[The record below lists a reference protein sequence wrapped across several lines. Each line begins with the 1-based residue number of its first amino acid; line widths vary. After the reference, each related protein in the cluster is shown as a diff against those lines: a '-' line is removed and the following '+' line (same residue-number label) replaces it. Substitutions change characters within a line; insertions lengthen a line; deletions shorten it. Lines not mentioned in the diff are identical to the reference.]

1 MADADRSSTAAG
13 TFRLLIILFLGGAA
27 TFPYLVKSST
37 SATQAAGTD
46 RSAAAASTKSA
57 DREDDPPPDA
67 WKLLADFVGVDV
79 SEKTLRA
86 KAPIPVRSINDLRH
100 ILVKEAFKA
109 RDIAPP
115 QFVIATV
122 PDPIDSNARWTFD
135 AIGGALQSAAAAN
148 KFVLDRFYMPDWD
161 PARDGSGAGSTG
173 RIAHESRP
181 ALILFRDANFGA
193 SPARRRLL
201 LVQLV
206 AETPTGGIHQV
217 AFQNALKAVVEWHDG
232 RAPAIAVL
240 GPTFSGST
248 PSLAVAIRNF
258 RQQHP
263 AGAMHI
269 VTGTATAYSNR
280 ELITR
285 ESSATFP
292 VTFTSTVIPDEFT
305 TRKTIEYLIDTDRD
319 LAKRRRLA
327 LLVEDN
333 TTYGTQL
340 QRTERDGRVKTN
352 APCSNLIQGEQAACV
367 LETARIFPFPLH
379 ISRLRFAAAA
389 QPTRQADNRPR
400 FLTLPLG
407 EPGVATDQIPSL
419 TPQSTSASVELVLDN
434 ILDTIVREH
443 ITTVGLLA
451 TDTRDKLFLA
461 EQIARRDSRV
471 RLFTFE
477 SDLLYTHPDYGPYLR
492 GMIVASTYPLFSQ
505 VQGWTTATTREIQFP
520 TSNVQGVYNAFI
532 ALFRQ
537 QLMNL
542 SEDVDPL
549 DYRTPL
555 TGAERPPLWISAVGR
570 NSLWPI
576 RWYGLDAPLSSESVT
591 KEIKAE
597 EDEKYEHARNYVSAM
612 SSHEA
617 DASSVMPHASTTSAA
632 MFFLLTL
639 IVFSHVAAYTTKR
652 WWPASYAQRPF
663 LEFFKLDTWVR
674 RSPYLLIAFSAL
686 TVLYGYTVTVLV
698 SVSPR
703 GSDAGERRWLS
714 VLVVFALLLLAWL
727 LACDLRL
734 ARTVAAGGFA
744 RLRQLRSKRAQR
756 SRRGLW
762 ALADPQYWLMG
773 VTAVWVGVAVIFGV
787 QYLLATVSLDRKLA
801 AYYFDRVSHPTNGL
815 SPAMPLLYLVAGVYF
830 WAVVHLRRLSR
841 VSGLELAAAL
851 TPLVGLS
858 LDSLRRAA
866 ADVRRFIDGSLQAL
880 PRDLT
885 AALCVIAAF
894 TSVFSLKHTV
904 ASPEPWA
911 FVEGFKAAWVLL
923 QILLVVTFAH
933 VIYFWRLIRRT
944 LEPFDGTPMLEA
956 FDNLPAHLLHDRLS
970 PRRPGP
976 ADVRRV
982 TLVAN
987 ELGLQLKHMPA
998 DKRLEFS
1005 AEVGLDASS
1014 YKALRRVLRH
1024 RPRGF
1029 DDASDWAVSERWRW
1043 LVDVMRAVVPP
1054 VARFWRRGHHQPRAA
1069 ASSPTVSV
1077 TQRWIWLA
1085 EEVIAMQTLLVIREL
1100 LARLAP
1106 LFLFLIVGVLL
1117 MVAIAQSFPFQP
1129 RQQLLATAWVYVI
1142 GAVMLVITTFVQIE
1156 RDPVISALASTDA
1169 GKVNWDWTVWTKV
1182 LMYGGL
1188 PIATIFAAQFPQ
1200 VGGAILDWLK
1210 PVQSVIP

>member
-1 MADADRSSTAAG
+1 MADTDRSSTAAG
-13 TFRLLIILFLGGAA
+13 SFRLLILLFLGGAA
-27 TFPYLVKSST
+27 TLPYLAKSST
-37 SATQAAGTD
+37 SVTAVSAD
-46 RSAAAASTKSA
+46 KSAATSTKSSDQEA
-57 DREDDPPPDA
+57 DPPPDA
-67 WKLLADFVGVDV
+67 WKLLADFVGIDV
-79 SEKTLRA
+79 SAKSLRE
-86 KAPIPVRSINDLRH
+86 KAPIPEGSINALRQTM
-100 ILVKEAFKA
+100 VKNAFKA
-109 RDIAPP
+109 HNIAPP
-115 QFVIATV
+115 QFVIVTV

-161 PARDGSGAGSTG
+161 PAHDGSDASGAGRT
-173 RIAHESRP
+173 AHQSHP
-181 ALILFRDANFGA
+181 ALILMRDANFGA

-201 LVQLV
+201 LLQLV

-217 AFQNALKAVVEWHDG
+217 AFQNALKTVADWHNG
-232 RAPAIAVL
+232 RAPTIAVL

-248 PSLAVAIRNF
+248 PSLALAIRSF
-258 RQQHP
+258 RAQHP
-263 AGAMHI
+263 TGAMHF
-269 VTGTATAYSNR
+269 VTGSATAYSNR
-280 ELITR
+280 DIITR
-285 ESSATFP
+285 ESSEQFA
-292 VTFTSTVIPDEFT
+292 VTFNSTVIPDEFT
-305 TRKTIEYLIDTDRD
+305 TQKTVEYLIETDRD

-340 QRTERDGRVKTN
+340 QPIKRNGGGKGETS
-352 APCSNLIQGEQAACV
+352 CSSLPQDDQAACV
-367 LETARIFPFPLH
+367 LGTARIFPFPLH
-379 ISRLRFAAAA
+379 ISRLRSAAA
-389 QPTRQADNRPR
+389 QPTRKADNGPR

-407 EPGVATDQIPSL
+407 EPGIATDQIPSL

-505 VQGWTTATTREIQFP
+505 VQGWTTATNREIQFP
-520 TSNVQGVYNAFI
+520 TSNVQGIYNAFI

-555 TGAERPPLWISAVGR
+555 IGADRPPLWISAVGR
-570 NSLWPI
+570 NSIWPI
-576 RWYGLDAPLSSESVT
+576 RWYGLDAQ
-591 KEIKAE
+591 AR
-597 EDEKYEHARNYVSAM
+597 KYVYAM
-612 SSHEA
+612 NASEA
-617 DASSVMPHASTTSAA
+617 DVSNVVPYASTTSAA

-639 IVFSHVAAYTTKR
+639 IVFAHAAAYTTKR
-652 WWPASYAQRPF
+652 WWPANYAQRPF

-674 RSPYLLIAFSAL
+674 RSPYLLIAFGAL
-686 TVLYGYTVTVLV
+686 TVLYGYAVTVLV
-698 SVSPR
+698 TVAPR
-703 GSDAGERRWLS
+703 GGAAGERRWLS
-714 VLVVFALLLLAWL
+714 ALAVFALVLLAWL
-727 LACDLRL
+727 LACDVRL
-734 ARTVAAGGFA
+734 ARTVAAGGIA
-744 RLRQLRSKRAQR
+744 RLRQLRSTTAKR
-756 SRRGLW
+756 SRRGLS
-762 ALADPQYWLMG
+762 ALADPQYWLMA
-773 VTAVWVGVAVIFGV
+773 VTAVWVGAAVIFGV
-787 QYLLATVSLDRKLA
+787 QYLLATVSLDRKVA

-841 VSGLELAAAL
+841 VSGLELAASL
-851 TPLVGLS
+851 NPLVGLS

-885 AALCVIAAF
+885 TALCVIAAF
-894 TSVFSLKHTV
+894 TSVFTLKHTV

-956 FDNLPAHLLHDRLS
+956 FDHLPAHLLHDRLS

-982 TLVAN
+982 ALLAN

-998 DKRLEFS
+998 DKRSEFS
-1005 AEVGLDASS
+1005 TEVGLDWKA

-1029 DDASDWAVSERWRW
+1029 DDASDWAVSERWQW
-1043 LVDVMRAVVPP
+1043 LVDVMKGVVPP
-1054 VARFWRRGHHQPRAA
+1054 VARFWRRGHHHPRTE
-1069 ASSPTVSV
+1069 ASSSTVSV

-1100 LARLAP
+1100 LARLAQ
-1106 LFLFLIVGVLL
+1106 LFMFLIVGVLL

-1188 PIATIFAAQFPQ
+1188 PVATIFAAQFPQ
-1200 VGGAILDWLK
+1200 LGGTILDWLR